1 MAGNLCCFTGDVIPK
16 SISSFVALLD
26 AAVVISGAG
35 EPEVVYAF
43 VIFADPDAE
52 LH

>member
-1 MAGNLCCFTGDVIPK
+1 MAGNWSPFAGDVIPK
-16 SISSFVALLD
+16 AISSFVSLLD

-35 EPEVVYAF
+35 EPVVVYAF